1 MKYSSHTFL
10 TSKKSFWILT
20 FLFHSNILW
29 IDTLRSWTELHFVR
43 SMIFIHRFQP
53 WGKFTFICVDSFLQ
67 KKRDENTFSNPY
79 WVMVCCM
86 LSYKTHSKSKP
97 CEHFWSGKRWI
108 VVCCNCM
115 YLMYF
120 SHFLSF
126 FFYSLFSQ
134 KSNKMTC
141 GKI

>member
-1 MKYSSHTFL
+1 MNFD
-10 TSKKSFWILT
+10 
-20 FLFHSNILW
+20 LFIFYSNILW
-29 IDTLRSWTELHFVR
+29 IDTLRSWTELQFFR
-43 SMIFIHRFQP
+43 SMIFIHSFSTLREIYFYVC
-53 WGKFTFICVDSFLQ
+53 GLFLQ
-67 KKRDENTFSNPY
+67 KKGDENTFSNPY

-108 VVCCNCM
+108 VVYCSYM

-120 SHFLSF
+120 SHFCHFSS
-126 FFYSLFSQ
+126 YSNFSQ

-141 GKI
+141 GKILSKNIGL